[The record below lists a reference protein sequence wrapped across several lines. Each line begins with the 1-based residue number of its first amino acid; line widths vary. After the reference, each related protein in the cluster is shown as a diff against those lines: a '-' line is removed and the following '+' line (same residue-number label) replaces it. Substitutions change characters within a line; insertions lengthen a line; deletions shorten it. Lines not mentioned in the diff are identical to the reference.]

1 MNKLEL
7 MKTANEVRKGIVTAV
22 HSAKSGHPGGS
33 LSAAD
38 IYTYLYFEEMNIDP
52 KDPKKADRD
61 RFVLSKGHTA
71 PGYYSTLAHRGF
83 FPVEDLTTLRKVGS
97 YLQGHPDMKHI
108 PGVDMS
114 SGSLGQ
120 GISAAVGMAI
130 SAKLSN
136 DDYRVYTLLGDGEIQ
151 EGQVWEA
158 SMLAGHRKLD
168 NLVVIVDNNN
178 LQIDGKITDVN
189 SPYPIDKKFEA
200 FNFHVI
206 NVDAHDFDALRKA
219 FDEAKATKGM
229 PTAIIAKSIKGKG
242 VSFMENQA
250 SWHGVAPNDEE
261 YAQECYTLVK
271 QLKLENVIFTGR
283 VDIVKYMEKLD
294 FTILTSISEGQ
305 PLSVL
310 ESLAA
315 RRPCVTTDVG
325 CCRELLEGKEGDF
338 FGPAGYCV
346 PPMYRQG
353 LAAAMDKMCESRSL
367 RLRMGANGQNRV
379 NKYYRHERMMKEYK
393 KLYGEVETAYGWNRI

>member
-130 SAKLSN
+130 SAKLSD

-206 NVDAHDFDALRKA
+206 NIDGNDFDQIDAA
-219 FDEAKATKGM
+219 FKEAKTVKGQ
-229 PTAIIAKSIKGKG
+229 PTAIIAKTVKGKG
-242 VSFMENQA
+242 VSFMENQVG
-250 SWHGVAPNDEE
+250 WHGKAPNDEE
-261 YAQECYTLVK
+261 YKVAKEE
-271 QLKLENVIFTGR
+271 LE
-283 VDIVKYMEKLD
+283 K
-294 FTILTSISEGQ
+294 
-305 PLSVL
+305 
-310 ESLAA
+310 
-315 RRPCVTTDVG
+315 
-325 CCRELLEGKEGDF
+325 
-338 FGPAGYCV
+338 AGEALC
-346 PPMYRQG
+346 Q
-353 LAAAMDKMCESRSL
+353 K
-367 RLRMGANGQNRV
+367 
-379 NKYYRHERMMKEYK
+379 
-393 KLYGEVETAYGWNRI
+393 